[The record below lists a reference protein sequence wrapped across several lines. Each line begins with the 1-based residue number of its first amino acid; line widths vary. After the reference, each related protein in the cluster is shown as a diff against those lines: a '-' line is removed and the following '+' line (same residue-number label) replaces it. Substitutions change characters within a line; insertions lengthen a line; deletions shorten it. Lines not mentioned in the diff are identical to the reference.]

1 MDNNDKKVIVGKK
14 QILRLLKENHI
25 KSIRIA
31 TDAQD
36 EYVRSIREE
45 ALRHNVKVVA
55 EGSME
60 DSISMKCVVKTV
72 EMATLRRKL
81 AGKTVL

>member
-1 MDNNDKKVIVGKK
+1 MDNNDKKVIVRKK

-45 ALRHNVKVVA
+45 ALRHNVKGVA

-60 DSISMKCVVKTV
+60 EIARCYGIDVPSGAVGFLKD
-72 EMATLRRKL
+72 
-81 AGKTVL
+81 

>member
-45 ALRHNVKVVA
+45 ALRHNVKVMA

-60 DSISMKCVVKTV
+60 EIARCYGIDVPSGAVGFLKD
-72 EMATLRRKL
+72 
-81 AGKTVL
+81 

>member
-45 ALRHNVKVVA
+45 ALRYNVKVVA

-60 DSISMKCVVKTV
+60 EIARCYGIDVPSGAVGFLKD
-72 EMATLRRKL
+72 
-81 AGKTVL
+81 

>member
-60 DSISMKCVVKTV
+60 EIARCYGIDVPSGAVGFLKD
-72 EMATLRRKL
+72 
-81 AGKTVL
+81 

>member
-14 QILRLLKENHI
+14 QILRLLKENRI

-60 DSISMKCVVKTV
+60 EIARCYGIDVPSGAVGFLKD
-72 EMATLRRKL
+72 
-81 AGKTVL
+81 

>member
-36 EYVRSIREE
+36 EYVRSIREK

-60 DSISMKCVVKTV
+60 EIARCYGIDVPSGAVGFLKD
-72 EMATLRRKL
+72 
-81 AGKTVL
+81 

>member
-60 DSISMKCVVKTV
+60 EIARCYGIDVPSGAVGFMKD
-72 EMATLRRKL
+72 
-81 AGKTVL
+81 

>member
-60 DSISMKCVVKTV
+60 EIARCYCIDVPSGAVGFLKD
-72 EMATLRRKL
+72 
-81 AGKTVL
+81 

>member
-45 ALRHNVKVVA
+45 ALRHNVNVVA

-60 DSISMKCVVKTV
+60 EIARCYGIDVPSGAVGFLKD
-72 EMATLRRKL
+72 
-81 AGKTVL
+81 

>member
-45 ALRHNVKVVA
+45 AVRHNVKVVA

-60 DSISMKCVVKTV
+60 EIARCYGIDVPSGAVGFLKD
-72 EMATLRRKL
+72 
-81 AGKTVL
+81 

>member
-25 KSIRIA
+25 NSIRIA

-36 EYVRSIREE
+36 ESVRSIREE

-60 DSISMKCVVKTV
+60 EIARCYGIDVPSGAVGFLKD
-72 EMATLRRKL
+72 
-81 AGKTVL
+81 

>member
-1 MDNNDKKVIVGKK
+1 MDNNDKKVIVGKE

-60 DSISMKCVVKTV
+60 EIARCYGIDVPSGAVGFLKD
-72 EMATLRRKL
+72 
-81 AGKTVL
+81 

>member
-60 DSISMKCVVKTV
+60 
-72 EMATLRRKL
+72 EMARCYGIDVPSGAVGFLKD
-81 AGKTVL
+81 

>member
-36 EYVRSIREE
+36 EYVRTIREE

-60 DSISMKCVVKTV
+60 EIARCYGIDVPSGAVGFLKD
-72 EMATLRRKL
+72 
-81 AGKTVL
+81 

>member
-60 DSISMKCVVKTV
+60 EIARCYGIDAPSGAVGFLKD
-72 EMATLRRKL
+72 
-81 AGKTVL
+81 

>member
-45 ALRHNVKVVA
+45 ALRHNVNVVA

-60 DSISMKCVVKTV
+60 DIARCYGIDVPSGAVGFLKD
-72 EMATLRRKL
+72 
-81 AGKTVL
+81 